1 MADAATNSTEPLL
14 RITEAARDMVAGIR
28 NGEENS
34 ASLALWLEING
45 SNGGAYSYDMWF
57 QQATDAGP
65 GDALQSEGDL
75 TIVVAASSVDKLVG
89 ATLDVGNTGGEQGL
103 VMLNPNTPPTKRPAA
118 PAGLPEGDLS
128 DPISKRILEVLEQE
142 VNPQIAAHGGFADLV
157 AYEEGTAYVRML
169 GGCQGC
175 GLASVTLSQGIT
187 VAIQDAVPEVTSV
200 LDVTDHASGENPY
213 YEAAKK

>member
-1 MADAATNSTEPLL
+1 
-14 RITEAARDMVAGIR
+14 
-28 NGEENS
+28 
-34 ASLALWLEING
+34 
-45 SNGGAYSYDMWF
+45 
-57 QQATDAGP
+57 
-65 GDALQSEGDL
+65 
-75 TIVVAASSVDKLVG
+75 
-89 ATLDVGNTGGEQGL
+89 
-103 VMLNPNTPPTKRPAA
+103 
-118 PAGLPEGDLS
+118 
-128 DPISKRILEVLEQE
+128 
-142 VNPQIAAHGGFADLV
+142 NPQIAAHGGFADLV